1 MRSALVVFGFPAFE
15 FAGQIPSIVKP
26 SSLVELLRIGLVAA
40 LHLAVDLRTSG
51 RNGAGR
57 AAEGGTGARELWS
70 ERRSVVGL
78 DLLDRKGE
86 MLPNLVQELDRC
98 LSVVVVVDAQN
109 TKPGRFV
116 DGLELVE
123 PRRK

>member
-51 RNGAGR
+51 RNVAVR
-57 AAEGGTGARELWS
+57 DAEVGKVPGELWS
-70 ERRSVVGL
+70 EGGAVIGL
-78 DLLDRKGE
+78 NFLNGEGE
-86 MLPNLVQELDRC
+86 MLSDFL
-98 LSVVVVVDAQN
+98 
-109 TKPGRFV
+109 
-116 DGLELVE
+116 
-123 PRRK
+123 